1 MLQVRAEL
9 KSQIPLIKQR
19 MHRAVELSAHRP
31 AEAHVA
37 IYQQIAPR
45 DTGLMADTTHKE
57 PDDAVGNRAEVI
69 APQWYTGLVEFGTTK
84 MPPRP
89 RFSESFAAAVVM
101 FKSGVTQMVSTVLKG
116 GEPPIQVVGVVRSG
130 SQRQA
135 PAVGAVRKVRQGE

>member
-1 MLQVRAEL
+1 MLAVQTKLESR
-9 KSQIPLIKQR
+9 IPLVKQR
-19 MHRAVELSAHRP
+19 MHRAAELSAHRP
-31 AEAHVA
+31 AETHVA

-69 APQWYTGLVEFGTTK
+69 APQWYSGLVEFGTTK

-89 RFSESFAAAVVM
+89 RFSESFAAAVTL
-101 FKSGVTQMVSTVLKG
+101 FKTGAPQMVDMVLRG
-116 GEPPIQVVGVVRSG
+116 QEPPLLTVGVVRSA

-135 PAVGAVRKVRQGE
+135 PTTGAVRKVR

>member
-1 MLQVRAEL
+1 MLVVQTKLESR
-9 KSQIPLIKQR
+9 IDLIRRR

-57 PDDAVGNRAEVI
+57 PDDAVGRRAEVI
-69 APQWYTGLVEFGTTK
+69 APQPYSGLVEFGTTK
-84 MPPRP
+84 MPARP
-89 RFSESFAAAVVM
+89 RFSESFVAAVEL
-101 FKSGVTQMVSTVLKG
+101 FKSGAPQLVDTVLKG
-116 GEPPIQVVGVVRSG
+116 GEPPLQVVGVIRSG

-135 PAVGAVRKVRQGE
+135 PSVGAVRKVRQ

>member
-1 MLQVRAEL
+1 MLAVQTKLNSRIA
-9 KSQIPLIKQR
+9 LIRQR

-69 APQWYTGLVEFGTTK
+69 APQPYTGLVEFGTTK

-89 RFSESFAAAVVM
+89 RFSESFAAAVVL
-101 FKSGVTQMVSTVLKG
+101 FKAGAPQMVDMVLKG
-116 GEPPIQVVGVVRSG
+116 GEPPLQMIGISRDV

-135 PAVGAVRKVRQGE
+135 PATGAVRKVRR

>member
-1 MLQVRAEL
+1 MLVVQTKLSSRIDV
-9 KSQIPLIKQR
+9 IKRR
-19 MHRAVELSAHRP
+19 MHRATELSAHRP

-69 APQWYTGLVEFGTTK
+69 APQPYTGLVEFGTTK
-84 MPPRP
+84 MPARP
-89 RFSESFAAAVVM
+89 RFSESFAAAVAL
-101 FKSGVTQMVSTVLKG
+101 FRAGAPQMVDIVLRG
-116 GEPPIQVVGVVRSG
+116 GEPPLQAVGVVRSI

-135 PAVGAVRKVRQGE
+135 PSVGAVRKVRT

>member
-1 MLQVRAEL
+1 MLAVQTKLNSR
-9 KSQIPLIKQR
+9 IPLIKQR

-31 AEAHVA
+31 AETHVA

-89 RFSESFAAAVVM
+89 RFSESFAAAVVL
-101 FKSGVTQMVSTVLKG
+101 FKAGAPQMVDMVLRG
-116 GEPPIQVVGVVRSG
+116 GEPPLQVVGVVRSV

-135 PAVGAVRKVRQGE
+135 PATGAVRKVRR

>member
-1 MLQVRAEL
+1 MLAVQTKL
-9 KSQIPLIKQR
+9 NSQIPIIRRR

-31 AEAHVA
+31 AETQVA

-69 APQWYTGLVEFGTTK
+69 APQPYTGLVEFGTTK

-89 RFSESFAAAVVM
+89 RFSESFAAAVLL
-101 FKSGVTQMVSTVLKG
+101 FRAGVTQMIDTVLKG
-116 GEPPIQVVGVVRSG
+116 GEPPLQTIGVVRSV
-130 SQRQA
+130 SQRQS
-135 PAVGAVRKVRQGE
+135 PATGVVRKVRR